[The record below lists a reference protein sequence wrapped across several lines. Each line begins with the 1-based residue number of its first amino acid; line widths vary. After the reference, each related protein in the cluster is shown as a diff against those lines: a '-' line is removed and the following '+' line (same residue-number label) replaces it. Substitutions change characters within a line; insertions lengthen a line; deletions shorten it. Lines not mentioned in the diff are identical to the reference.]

1 MQNPLR
7 RFVGLLALALL
18 PFFGGCASSAF
29 STDPHVG
36 RGFSPWMTYREMS
49 ALLDPLEAKDETGKN
64 FWAKGHWI
72 TAVEGR
78 WSDGRPQF
86 RVKVGQTPRGRTHAW
101 YWWFNQDQASYN
113 KHLHR
118 LSDQGF
124 TLVSH
129 NTFTWPDGTVRYSGV
144 WHKIGE

>member
-1 MQNPLR
+1 MPDFTR
-7 RFVGLLALALL
+7 LLPGFLLIALL
-18 PFFGGCASSAF
+18 SILGACASPAL

-36 RGFSPWMTYREMS
+36 RGFSPWMTYREMD
-49 ALLDPLEAKDETGKN
+49 AFLQPLEAKDETGKN
-64 FWAKGHWI
+64 FWAKGHWV

-78 WSDGRPQF
+78 WAEGRPQF
-86 RVKVGQTPRGRTHAW
+86 RVKIGPVPSNRKHAW
-101 YWWFNQDQASYN
+101 YWWFNQDQTSYN
-113 KHLHR
+113 KHIHR

-124 TLVSH
+124 VLVSH